1 MKVLGLITGILIVL
15 QTIFYILLNLAI
27 CCQGIGKA
35 EDAKNY
41 VLKILYI
48 DPNNTAAH
56 KLLSTLTNYNDDQ
69 EHLEKMKKL
78 TEQEIFKQFSS
89 TQEVELLF
97 LSVPS
102 KQIPKVMAQS
112 MSQQTRK
119 FVLLIHCVVLC
130 QKVGF
135 DPFDLIP
142 FDQVANGCG

>member
-1 MKVLGLITGILIVL
+1 MVPYIVDGPLPFRLFIDADNVGLC
-15 QTIFYILLNLAI
+15 LLLRTKIAKLARHDS
-27 CCQGIGKA
+27 G
-35 EDAKNY
+35 
-41 VLKILYI
+41 
-48 DPNNTAAH
+48 
-56 KLLSTLTNYNDDQ
+56 SW
-69 EHLEKMKKL
+69 
-78 TEQEIFKQFSS
+78 
-89 TQEVELLF
+89 QEVELFF

>member
-1 MKVLGLITGILIVL
+1 MVPHIVDGPLPLRLLIDADNVGLC
-15 QTIFYILLNLAI
+15 LLLRTKIA
-27 CCQGIGKA
+27 KPA
-35 EDAKNY
+35 RDA
-41 VLKILYI
+41 
-48 DPNNTAAH
+48 
-56 KLLSTLTNYNDDQ
+56 SRGR
-69 EHLEKMKKL
+69 
-78 TEQEIFKQFSS
+78 
-89 TQEVELLF
+89 QEVELLF

-142 FDQVANGCG
+142 LN